1 MKVNFREIAFT
12 EKMIIYMY
20 FGGAVLT
27 WGPRPSIQG
36 GFTTGNR
43 CCKNVHF
50 LQIILFDNWVGITIG
65 TYFGKTFNIYR
76 NIKHNRGFSHY
87 IKYRNIFCDC
97 IGNGIATT
105 YLGKYRMY
113 KKVVVY
119 VISIILCIF
128 IPTMSIHATLW
139 RKNVRGHVHTF
150 NLFVLWEL

>member
-1 MKVNFREIAFT
+1 MGVLFLLEDHVPPSKEVLLPEIDAVKTYIFY
-12 EKMIIYMY
+12 ELY
-20 FGGAVLT
+20 FLT
-27 WGPRPSIQG
+27 IEL
-36 GFTTGNR
+36 
-43 CCKNVHF
+43 VYY
-50 LQIILFDNWVGITIG
+50 IG

-105 YLGKYRMY
+105 YLGKCRMY
-113 KKVVVY
+113 KKVVY

>member
-1 MKVNFREIAFT
+1 MGVLFLLEDHVPPSKEVLLPEIDAVKTYIFY
-12 EKMIIYMY
+12 ELY
-20 FGGAVLT
+20 FLT
-27 WGPRPSIQG
+27 IEL
-36 GFTTGNR
+36 
-43 CCKNVHF
+43 VY
-50 LQIILFDNWVGITIG
+50 TIG

-105 YLGKYRMY
+105 YLGKCRMY
-113 KKVVVY
+113 KKVVY